1 MVVSRRVRQGA
12 VLGAV
17 LLSLTMAGCG
27 RRGRLEPAPDP
38 NNPFALSIDKPAPA
52 DPAADADP
60 AGAGDTKTRLGT
72 HRRPKN
78 PPIKPPNEPFIL
90 DPLL

>member
-1 MVVSRRVRQGA
+1 MAVSRRVRMGA
-12 VLGAV
+12 AFCVV
-17 LLSLTMAGCG
+17 LLSLSVAGCG

-38 NNPFALSIDKPAPA
+38 NAPPRS
-52 DPAADADP
+52 DV
-60 AGAGDTKTRLGT
+60 TKQGV

-78 PPIKPPNEPFIL
+78 PPIVPPHDSFIL

>member
-1 MVVSRRVRQGA
+1 MAVSRRVRMGA
-12 VLGAV
+12 ALCAV
-17 LLSLTMAGCG
+17 VLSLSVAGCG

-38 NNPFALSIDKPAPA
+38 NAPPRS
-52 DPAADADP
+52 DV
-60 AGAGDTKTRLGT
+60 TKQGV

-78 PPIKPPNEPFIL
+78 PRIVPPHDSFIL

>member
-1 MVVSRRVRQGA
+1 MVGSGRVKKGA
-12 VLGAV
+12 VLAV
-17 LLSLTMAGCG
+17 VALALALGGCG

-38 NNPFALSIDKPAPA
+38 NNPFALGTPKPVEDAGNPA
-52 DPAADADP
+52 DKGK
-60 AGAGDTKTRLGT
+60 AGV

-78 PPIKPPNEPFIL
+78 PPIEPPNEPFVL